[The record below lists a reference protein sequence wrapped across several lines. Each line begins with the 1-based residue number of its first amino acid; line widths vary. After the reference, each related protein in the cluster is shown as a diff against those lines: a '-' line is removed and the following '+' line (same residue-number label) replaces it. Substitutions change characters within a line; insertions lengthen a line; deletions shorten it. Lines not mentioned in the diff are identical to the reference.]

1 MSNIS
6 HKINGRWTQRF
17 LSFVDYIDRPW
28 VVILMAVLNVLP
40 ILLFLYFTRE
50 PVAAVLNQNLSVS
63 VVQWLSSYSLGLFLG
78 AVLFL
83 AIYNFLP
90 KIANA
95 IAKKSGIL
103 KLEDALILKEAF
115 EDIVGIKYDRIGGEC
130 ETFLSKGD
138 NSDPGQLFKSINQPD
153 QQIYFTV
160 NTIWKFL
167 EKISGNVGFDVRL
180 AEIGLEGELLSWY
193 THGGEP
199 PRHDISE
206 LDCPDSALR
215 HCVATKSVVV
225 IPDIQKEAE
234 KTVDQHYHMFEESE
248 KGSVLCYPIYHRPS
262 RSYPYVLCI
271 KASKVNYFTAGRED
285 YYKWLYDQFGLR
297 LGLEHSLRLLKG
309 D

>member
-28 VVILMAVLNVLP
+28 VVILMGILNIFPFV
-40 ILLFLYFTRE
+40 LFLYFTRE
-50 PVAAVLNQNLSVS
+50 PVAAIVNQSLSVTF
-63 VVQWLSSYSLGLFLG
+63 VHWLATYSLWLFLG
-78 AVLFL
+78 TILFL
-83 AIYNFLP
+83 SLYNFLP

-115 EDIVGIKYDRIGGEC
+115 EDIVGIKSDRIGGEC
-130 ETFLSKGD
+130 EAFLNKGD
-138 NSDPGQLFKSINQPD
+138 SSDPDQVFKSIAQPD

-167 EKISGNVGFDVRL
+167 EKISGNLGFDVRL
-180 AEIGLEGELLSWY
+180 AEIGPLGELVGWY

-199 PRHDISE
+199 PKHDISE
-206 LDCPDSALR
+206 LDCADSALR
-215 HCVATKSVVV
+215 YCVSKKSVVV

-234 KTVDQHYHMFEESE
+234 KTVDQHYHMFEEHE
-248 KGSVLCYPIYHRPS
+248 KGSLLCYPIYHKPTK
-262 RSYPYVLCI
+262 SYPYVLFI
-271 KASKVNYFTAGRED
+271 KTNKAGYFTAGREE

>member
-83 AIYNFLP
+83 AVYNFLP

-115 EDIVGIKYDRIGGEC
+115 EDIVGIKSDRIGGEC

-180 AEIGLEGELLSWY
+180 AEIGPEGELLSWY

-225 IPDIQKEAE
+225 IPDIQKEA
-234 KTVDQHYHMFEESE
+234 
-248 KGSVLCYPIYHRPS
+248 
-262 RSYPYVLCI
+262 
-271 KASKVNYFTAGRED
+271 
-285 YYKWLYDQFGLR
+285 
-297 LGLEHSLRLLKG
+297 
-309 D
+309 